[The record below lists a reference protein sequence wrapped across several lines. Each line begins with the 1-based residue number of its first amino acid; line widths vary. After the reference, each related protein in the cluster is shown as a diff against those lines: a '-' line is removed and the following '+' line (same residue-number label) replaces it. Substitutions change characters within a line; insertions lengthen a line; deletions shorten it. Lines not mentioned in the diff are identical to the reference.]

1 VRPRRERWWLH
12 ATLLLL
18 TLATTTFVG
27 IQLAVGYDPR
37 LALVDPRSG
46 LLGFTPALVL
56 AGLGY
61 SVPLLLILLAHEL
74 GHYVMCRRYGLDAS
88 PPFFLPFI
96 PIVPL
101 PGTFGAFIRVREPI
115 RDKKILFDMAVAG
128 PIAGFLVA
136 LPFAAYGI
144 LHTRLNFEP
153 LGEGTI
159 LFGYPLAM
167 KVLQL
172 LLTGHTFSS
181 VHVVEH
187 PAFMA
192 AWWGFFVTAINLIP
206 AGQLDGGHT
215 LYAVFGR
222 RHRLF
227 RWPVL
232 IALAG
237 LGFLYT
243 GWWVWAGIV
252 LVLTGL
258 RHPAVLDE
266 DAPLDPLRRKVAAA
280 VLLIAILSFVPVPIE
295 DSGDLAPRRSP
306 REGGGTVVH
315 QLDLHRGPEAPGRH
329 GDPRSSKDRKVAF
342 EERPRLIGARSP
354 FEAGSPPA

>member
-1 VRPRRERWWLH
+1 
-12 ATLLLL
+12 
-18 TLATTTFVG
+18 
-27 IQLAVGYDPR
+27 
-37 LALVDPRSG
+37 
-46 LLGFTPALVL
+46 
-56 AGLGY
+56 
-61 SVPLLLILLAHEL
+61 
-74 GHYVMCRRYGLDAS
+74 MCRRYGLDAS

-115 RDKKILFDMAVAG
+115 RDKKVLFDMAVAG

-144 LHTRLNFEP
+144 VHTRLNFEP
-153 LGEGTI
+153 LGEGTVF
-159 LFGYPLAM
+159 FGYPLAM

-172 LLTGHTFSS
+172 IFTGHTFSS
-181 VHVVEH
+181 AQVVEH
-187 PAFMA
+187 PTFMA

-215 LYAVFGR
+215 LYAAFGR

-232 IALAG
+232 IALVG

-243 GWWVWAGIV
+243 GWWVWAGII

-258 RHPAVLDE
+258 RHPTVLDE
-266 DAPLDPLRRKVAAA
+266 EEPLDPFRKRVAAA
-280 VLLIAILSFVPVPIE
+280 VLLIAVLSFVPVPIA
-295 DSGDLAPRRSP
+295 DSGDFAPFRPP

-315 QLDLHRGPEAPGRH
+315 QLDLHRCPEAPGRH
-329 GDPRSSKDRKVAF
+329 GDPRGAKHRDVSP
-342 EERPRLIGARSP
+342 EERPRLVGARGP
-354 FEAGSPPA
+354 LEAGPPPA